1 MSLRCMF
8 TLMGNMNQGA
18 KVDEKEIYLVFMEL
32 RCFSSTLPS
41 TPKGEI
47 FSMNA
52 DDATMGSIL
61 SIVEK

>member
-8 TLMGNMNQGA
+8 TLMGNMNGR
-18 KVDEKEIYLVFMEL
+18 EKKNVEDV
-32 RCFSSTLPS
+32 
-41 TPKGEI
+41 
-47 FSMNA
+47 SMNA